1 MCWKNKSNA
10 SMKGGADFEQCPVCN
25 QALQASASA
34 DGEAMQSSNCSH
46 ILHSGCWRAVL
57 AESNVCPVCSVVV
70 ENLHPVNQSELQVLQ
85 AMDEPSAEDVAY
97 RVDDAGDD
105 GEYRVVDERDPER
118 GGGVDYVV
126 DFENRGM
133 EARHTGPLSSM
144 GRLSRLSR
152 SSSLFV
158 PLRSLRNTRPKSRGK
173 PKSKSHRGNK
183 SHRGKPK
190 SKSHR
195 GKPKPKSKS
204 HRGDK
209 SHRGKPKS
217 KPKSKSH
224 KKSHKARR

>member
-1 MCWKNKSNA
+1 
-10 SMKGGADFEQCPVCN
+10 MKGGADFEQCPVCN
-25 QALQASASA
+25 QALQASASG

-70 ENLHPVNQSELQVLQ
+70 DNLHPVNQSELQVLQ

-97 RVDDAGDD
+97 RVDDAGDE

-152 SSSLFV
+152 SSALFV
-158 PLRSLRNTRPKSRGK
+158 PLQSLRNTRPKSHRGK
-173 PKSKSHRGNK
+173 P
-183 SHRGKPK
+183 KPK

-204 HRGDK
+204 HRGKPKSKSKSNRGNK
-209 SHRGKPKS
+209 SHRA

-224 KKSHKARR
+224 RAKKSHKARR